1 MDIAFVLYDRMTALD
16 VIGPYEVLA
25 NAPAVTAHFVA
36 AQRGTIRCDAGLPL
50 QATSTFDEL
59 TNPDVIV
66 VPGSSFWRDA
76 LTDSELIDWL
86 AKAHPS
92 AAWTASVCSGSTL
105 LAKAGILT
113 GRAATTHW
121 AVRGTLMGLGAEV
134 SDERVVVDGN
144 VITGAGVSAGLDMA
158 LTLTSILWSEQVA
171 KTIQLA
177 VEYDPQPP
185 FDTGSPERAP
195 AEIVTGV
202 QHWVAGA

>member
-25 NAPAVTAHFVA
+25 NAPSVTAHFVA
-36 AQRGTIRCDAGLPL
+36 ARRGAVRCDAGLPL
-50 QATSTFDEL
+50 HATAAFEEL

-76 LTDSELIDWL
+76 LADDELVDWL
-86 AKAHPS
+86 AKAHPA

-113 GRAATTHW
+113 GRGATTHW
-121 AVRGTLMGLGAEV
+121 AVRGTLMGLGADV
-134 SDERVVVDGN
+134 LDERVVVDGD
-144 VITGAGVSAGLDMA
+144 VITGAGVTAGLDMA
-158 LTLTSILWSEQVA
+158 LTLTSILWGDKVA
-171 KTIQLA
+171 RTIQLA
-177 VEYDPQPP
+177 IEYAPQPP
-185 FDTGSPERAP
+185 FDTGTPERAP

-202 QHWVAGA
+202 RNWVVGT